1 MQNRYRDKQLI
12 VRVTE
17 KEKQFIQKKMK
28 VFGTENFNAYARK
41 ILIDGY
47 IIHVDM
53 TEFQKLSAEVNK
65 IGVNI
70 NQIAKIANATDNI
83 CEKDIEKIK
92 EMVEEI
98 WQLLKSSLSEILSK
112 TQ

>member
-17 KEKQFIQKKMK
+17 KEKQFIQRKMK
-28 VFGTENFNAYARK
+28 EFGTENFNAYARK

-53 TEFQKLSAEVNK
+53 TEFQKLSAEVNA

-70 NQIAKIANATDNI
+70 NQIAKIANTTGNI